1 MEYILKA
8 AGAVLFVV
16 ALVFGF
22 AFPVNL
28 IILAAAYILIGGE
41 VVLKA
46 IKNMLRGEVFDE
58 NFLMTIASVGAFCI
72 GEYAEAVAVMLFY
85 QIGETLQ
92 DVAVSRSERSITALM
107 EIKPEYANLME
118 NGVMKTVPPEE
129 VRVGDAVAVKPGER
143 IPLDGVVTSGE
154 TALDT
159 VSLTGESL
167 PREVQPGA
175 EVYAGS
181 VNLTGLIYI
190 EVKKELSESA
200 VSKILE
206 LVENAAEKKAPA
218 ESFITK
224 FAGVYTPIVVALAAL
239 IAFIPTAI
247 FGFSHFSEFLHRALV
262 FLVVSCPCALVVSIP
277 LSYFAGIGLSA
288 RNGILVKG
296 GNYLEALSGVGSVV
310 FDKTGTLTK
319 GRFKVTGIG
328 AFGAATEQGI
338 IAAAAHVES
347 FSNHPIALS
356 VVAAY
361 DGNVDI
367 SRVANAKEIPGRGV
381 AATVE
386 GTEILAGG
394 TKLMEQYGI
403 KTPGITEESSVIFV
417 AVGGVLAGKITVADE
432 LKSDAKRAVRELRG
446 MGIDE
451 IAILTGDSKETGE
464 AVGASL
470 GVTSVYAEL
479 LPHEK
484 VEAFERIAGE
494 NASKITV
501 FVGDGINDAPVLAL
515 ADIGVSMGAL
525 GSDAAIEAS
534 DVVIMTDEPSKL
546 PQAIKIARRT
556 KRIVVQNITFALG
569 AKVVLMVLGALGY
582 APMWA
587 AVFGDVGVA
596 LLTILNAVRLLR
608 STEVVA

>member
-1 MEYILKA
+1 MGIFVKA
-8 AGAVLFVV
+8 AGAVLFAV
-16 ALVFGF
+16 ALIFNF

-28 IILAAAYILIGGE
+28 ILFAVAYILIGGE
-41 VVLKA
+41 IVVKA
-46 IKNMLRGEVFDE
+46 VKNIFRGEVFDE
-58 NFLMTIASVGAFCI
+58 NFLMTIASVGAFCL

-85 QIGETLQ
+85 QVGEELQ
-92 DVAVSRSERSITALM
+92 ESAVRRSEKSITALM
-107 EIKPEYANLME
+107 EIKPEYANVLE
-118 NGVMKTVPPEE
+118 NGVIKTVPPEA
-129 VRVGDAVAVKPGER
+129 VRVGDIMAVKPGEK
-143 IPLDGVVTSGE
+143 IPLDGVVTEGE

-159 VSLTGESL
+159 ISLTGESL
-167 PREVQPGA
+167 PREVGAGA

-181 VNLTGLIYI
+181 VNLTGLIYV
-190 EVKKELSESA
+190 EVMREFAESA

-206 LVENAAEKKAPA
+206 LVENAADKKAPA

-239 IAFIPTAI
+239 IAFIPTLVL
-247 FGFSHFSEFLHRALV
+247 GFSYFPEFLHRALV

-296 GNYLEALSGVGSVV
+296 GNYLEALGGADTVV

-319 GRFKVTGIG
+319 GRFKVTEIES
-328 AFGAATEQGI
+328 FGDAAES
-338 IAAAAHVES
+338 AVLAVAAHVES

-356 VVAAY
+356 IVAAY
-361 DGNVDI
+361 DGMVDM
-367 SRVANAKEIPGRGV
+367 SRVTDAKEIPGRGV
-381 AATVE
+381 AAMVD
-386 GTEILAGG
+386 GTEVLAGG
-394 TKLMEQYGI
+394 AKLMEQYGI
-403 KTPGITEESSVIFV
+403 KTPDGEAGVSVIFI
-417 AVGGVLAGKITVADE
+417 AIGGALAGKITVADE
-432 LKSDAKRAVRELRG
+432 LKSDARRAIDDLRSI
-446 MGIDE
+446 GIDE
-451 IAILTGDSKETGE
+451 IAILTGDSEKTGA

-470 GVTSVYAEL
+470 GVPKVYAEL

-484 VEAFERIAGE
+484 VEVFERITGG
-494 NASKITV
+494 NSGKTTV

-556 KRIVVQNITFALG
+556 KRIVVQNIVFALG
-569 AKVVLMVLGALGY
+569 AKAVLLVLGALGY
-582 APMWA
+582 ASMWA

-596 LLTILNAVRLLR
+596 LLTVLNAVRLLR
-608 STEVVA
+608 KAKAE